1 MIFSDTPIKAKT
13 VLVRFYNYSDT
24 EKGYGD
30 AGTAGYYKIDMKN
43 FTMEE
48 NTRFDGSKFYGYTL
62 DNEAGKKLF
71 GDFWWIGH
79 GYERTTESKRKKE
92 LQEIEAMFGRV
103 RQVQTI

>member
-1 MIFSDTPIKAKT
+1 MIFTDKPIKAKT

-24 EKGYGD
+24 EKGWGD
-30 AGTAGYYKIDMKN
+30 AGTAGYYRIDMKN

-62 DNEAGKKLF
+62 DNEAGEKIF
-71 GDFWWIGH
+71 GNYWWIGH
-79 GYERTTESKRKKE
+79 GYERTTEAKRKKE
-92 LQEIEAMFGRV
+92 EQEIEKMFDMV